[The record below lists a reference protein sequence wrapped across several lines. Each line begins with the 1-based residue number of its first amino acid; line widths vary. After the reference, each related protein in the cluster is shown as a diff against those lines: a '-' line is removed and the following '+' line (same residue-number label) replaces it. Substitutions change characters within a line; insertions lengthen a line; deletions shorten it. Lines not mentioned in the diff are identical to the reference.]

1 MMKREGE
8 GKLFYGGLFLLLGLF
23 GTIHSIRLLGR
34 GERREKWLAYLFSS
48 ALLFAWGIVALTPLR
63 FYVVRWLHDALIG

>member
-1 MMKREGE
+1 MMKPEGT
-8 GKLFYGGLFLLLGLF
+8 GKLLYGGLFFLLGLF

-48 ALLFAWGIVALTPLR
+48 VLLVAWGIVALTPLR